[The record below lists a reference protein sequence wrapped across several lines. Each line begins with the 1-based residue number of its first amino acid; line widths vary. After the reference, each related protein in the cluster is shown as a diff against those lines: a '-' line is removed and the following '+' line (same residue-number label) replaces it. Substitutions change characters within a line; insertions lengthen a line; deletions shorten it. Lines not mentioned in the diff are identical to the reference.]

1 MSAAGSALL
10 VTLVSG
16 LGSTDGVVKSAGV
29 ADGVTV
35 GVAEAEA
42 VGDGEEVAPQR
53 RSSATTELS
62 TSAPWELTCTS

>member
-1 MSAAGSALL
+1 MLGRPGL
-10 VTLVSG
+10 VGFFV
-16 LGSTDGVVKSAGV
+16 GV

-42 VGDGEEVAPQR
+42 EAEAEGDGEEVAPQR
-53 RSSATTELS
+53 RSSATTKLS